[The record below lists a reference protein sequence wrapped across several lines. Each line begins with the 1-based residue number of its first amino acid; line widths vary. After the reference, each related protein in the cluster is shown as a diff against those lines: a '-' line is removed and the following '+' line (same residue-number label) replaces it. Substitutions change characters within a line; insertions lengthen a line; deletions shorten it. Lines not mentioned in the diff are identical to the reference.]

1 MAALH
6 KKVKT
11 LETQIVKYKYVFIKA
26 LKKNSKIRTTVLIQR
41 HKTYG

>member
-11 LETQIVKYKYVFIKA
+11 LKTQIVKYKYTNTF
-26 LKKNSKIRTTVLIQR
+26 L
-41 HKTYG
+41 